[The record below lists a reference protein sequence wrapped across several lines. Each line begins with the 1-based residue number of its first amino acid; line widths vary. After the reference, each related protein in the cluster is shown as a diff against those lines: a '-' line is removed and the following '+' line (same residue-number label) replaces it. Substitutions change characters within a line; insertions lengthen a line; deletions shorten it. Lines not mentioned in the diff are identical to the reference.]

1 MKVQAEASAE
11 AGAAAAG
18 TAPSHV
24 PGVHSAASKATA
36 VQEEAEELDA
46 MKVQAEAAVEMEPD
60 LEALLSTLTP
70 LQILLLD
77 KNTNI
82 KVLCHDNSTE
92 HVAREQNHESTGRP
106 EEQGAELSTLT
117 DGGQDETAASPLAG
131 IDPLQI
137 VGDLTTEHRARVL
150 LSSLLSPSGVT
161 LHDFYARYWGKRPLL
176 CCLDQAEEEQRSHGV
191 KDETRARAAALR
203 HATRLNG
210 FLDRPLIEKMI
221 EKNKL
226 RYSLDLNVTRFTD
239 SAGDGVRRRIT
250 LDAPPKRR
258 GDEMEYVVA
267 HPADVWSNVDGSRC
281 TLRLL
286 RPHEH
291 RDEVH
296 ALLSLLE
303 SELGCMIGANSY
315 LTPLHAQGFAPHYDD
330 VDVFLLQLEGYKRW
344 RVYAPFH
351 TGEALPRSSSRDYTE
366 REVEERAAGGEPLMD
381 VVLRPAESHPRLPGR
396 TDEHSLHLTVSA
408 MQNWSWADFLE
419 TLIPEALQDAVN
431 SDKNLSL
438 REGLPRNFVGY
449 MGTMHQ
455 PTNEDPEGLKQV
467 VEAQDKRLGQK
478 DPHSE
483 DLDDEA
489 ALEAQLRHRDMA
501 RRTLFRNEAKKRL
514 MRVCKHALSML
525 DDAADRIGTRFLS
538 DRLPPALLAS
548 ERRLTKAGRAAM
560 GGALRP
566 DAAAKVWPNTLCRL
580 ARQNTARLVVEGDKA
595 IVYHCFDNSRVFH
608 GNPLSP
614 LEFEVDDAPALEQ
627 LLTTVEPHWIM
638 VKDLIHGD
646 VEDKMEIAQAL
657 FDEGI
662 LATMLADTPDR
673 SIQVG

>member
-1 MKVQAEASAE
+1 
-11 AGAAAAG
+11 
-18 TAPSHV
+18 
-24 PGVHSAASKATA
+24 
-36 VQEEAEELDA
+36 
-46 MKVQAEAAVEMEPD
+46 
-60 LEALLSTLTP
+60 
-70 LQILLLD
+70 
-77 KNTNI
+77 
-82 KVLCHDNSTE
+82 
-92 HVAREQNHESTGRP
+92 
-106 EEQGAELSTLT
+106 
-117 DGGQDETAASPLAG
+117 
-131 IDPLQI
+131 
-137 VGDLTTEHRARVL
+137 
-150 LSSLLSPSGVT
+150 
-161 LHDFYARYWGKRPLL
+161 
-176 CCLDQAEEEQRSHGV
+176 
-191 KDETRARAAALR
+191 
-203 HATRLNG
+203 
-210 FLDRPLIEKMI
+210 
-221 EKNKL
+221 
-226 RYSLDLNVTRFTD
+226 
-239 SAGDGVRRRIT
+239 
-250 LDAPPKRR
+250 
-258 GDEMEYVVA
+258 MEYVVA

-351 TGEALPRSSSRDYTE
+351 QAETVR
-366 REVEERAAGGEPLMD
+366 
-381 VVLRPAESHPRLPGR
+381 RPAESHPRLPGR

-595 IVYHCFDNSRVFH
+595 IVYHCFDNSRV
-608 GNPLSP
+608 S
-614 LEFEVDDAPALEQ
+614 
-627 LLTTVEPHWIM
+627 
-638 VKDLIHGD
+638 
-646 VEDKMEIAQAL
+646 
-657 FDEGI
+657 
-662 LATMLADTPDR
+662 
-673 SIQVG
+673 